1 MASQRRLKVLDLQF
15 IPDVPLPNFCEA
27 LSKFRQLQRLILTS
41 LNFNKINESIF
52 IEFLKLAPN
61 LSALHLDSVEISN
74 QLANILKAFRHSDS
88 LIELR
93 LANIPIQSSA
103 YRLEKLQDFVVNAYK
118 MHKLILETNK
128 LANVDFL
135 SLMH

>member
-1 MASQRRLKVLDLQF
+1 MYKKLKRLKLSNVWHRDFTESLFDMASQRRLKVLDLQF
-15 IPDVPLPNFCEA
+15 VPDVPLPNFCEA

-93 LANIPIQSSA
+93 LANIPI
-103 YRLEKLQDFVVNAYK
+103 
-118 MHKLILETNK
+118 
-128 LANVDFL
+128 
-135 SLMH
+135 